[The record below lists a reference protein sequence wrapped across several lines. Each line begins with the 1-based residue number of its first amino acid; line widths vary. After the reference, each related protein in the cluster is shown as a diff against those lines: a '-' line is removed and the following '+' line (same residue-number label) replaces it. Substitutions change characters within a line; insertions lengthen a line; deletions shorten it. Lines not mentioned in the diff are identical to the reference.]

1 MLGAENIAV
10 NLLKMTRIL
19 QSSQNRICPNKNA
32 KLFFTGFAVASQLI
46 TFKGPHQQ
54 NVLKHNSSH
63 ILSRANNKENI
74 V

>member
-10 NLLKMTRIL
+10 NLLKNDKGFAVQPI
-19 QSSQNRICPNKNA
+19 SPNKNA
-32 KLFFTGFAVASQLI
+32 KLFFSGFAVVSQLI

-63 ILSRANNKENI
+63 ILSRPNNKENT